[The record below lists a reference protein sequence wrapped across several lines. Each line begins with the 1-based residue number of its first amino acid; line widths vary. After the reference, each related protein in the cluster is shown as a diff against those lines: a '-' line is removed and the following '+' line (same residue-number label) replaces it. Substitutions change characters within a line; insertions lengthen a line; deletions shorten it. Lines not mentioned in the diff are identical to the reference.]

1 MASEPPGQGGGS
13 KKRQHHRAFSSL
25 KDRIQD
31 KLLQSVRE
39 ASPGRL
45 ADSPNRLHV
54 SAALGIESE
63 SNLKKEI
70 RRHKESVLKE
80 IREIQAGSARKYKQI
95 EQQREL
101 NRALSP
107 RNELISN
114 REKLAPIEH
123 RGNMPPRSVTNVGQ
137 R

>member
-1 MASEPPGQGGGS
+1 M
-13 KKRQHHRAFSSL
+13 K
-25 KDRIQD
+25 
-31 KLLQSVRE
+31 SVRE
-39 ASPGRL
+39 ASPRRL

-54 SAALGIESE
+54 SAALGIDSE

-95 EQQREL
+95 EQQRET

-107 RNELISN
+107 RNEQISI
-114 REKLAPIEH
+114 REKYGILAPMEH
-123 RGNMPPRSVTNVGQ
+123 RPKQEGAMPLRSVTNVG
-137 R
+137 